1 MLPTT
6 VLSLLAYCPLV
17 SNLAL
22 LGTVDA
28 NLGRIHETAV
38 SCKMI
43 SCMCPGCTI
52 ALSPIQFLKPWSRS
66 ACLPS
71 QHRPRGQMIP
81 RGRCWTAIPRPLEA
95 SLEAG
100 LEASSVSNN
109 TTRAMCDRDPEA
121 PRGWP
126 RGLIRIK

>member
-1 MLPTT
+1 MLPTS
-6 VLSLLAYCPLV
+6 VLSLLAYCSLV
-17 SNLAL
+17 SNQAL

-28 NLGRIHETAV
+28 TLRRIHETAV
-38 SCKMI
+38 SCKRT

-52 ALSPIQFLKPWSRS
+52 ALSPMMFLEPWSRS

-71 QHRPRGQMIP
+71 QHGPRGRMIP

-95 SLEAG
+95 GLEAG
-100 LEASSVSNN
+100 LEASSVSND

-121 PRGWP
+121 SRGRP